1 VTVSGAPGP
10 LRVVLVDD
18 AVLLRDLLADVLR
31 LQAGAVVTAVGDV
44 DALLEAVQT
53 DRPDVCIVDIRLP
66 PTYTVEGLIAAR
78 DIRRRHPQVGVLLL
92 SQHLEVHHL
101 SRLLQP
107 AGTTGGGFGYL
118 LKERVTG
125 ISDFLAAVERVAAGE
140 IVMDPLVVDELL
152 QRRRNVDLLGR
163 LSVREREVLA
173 LVAEGLSNQAICG
186 RLRLSAKT
194 LETHIGSI
202 LNRLDLP
209 AETDGHRRVLA
220 VLTYLRGRD

>member
-1 VTVSGAPGP
+1 
-10 LRVVLVDD
+10 VVLVDD